1 MSSRRILFVAAL
13 TAVAFVSPTA
23 SAARLTELVEIE
35 SFLAPGNVAQM
46 QYSPEAGLLFLRNSG
61 SVIRAVDT
69 STHLQRSMGL
79 ATNVFT
85 DMALTPDG
93 QYLYATDYGGQDGGS
108 GLPWSDSYIHRFS
121 LASGQWETKVA
132 PIPSY
137 RIETVDA
144 NRFLLLTGASWVSLS
159 LNNWGT
165 TISELFRGSSGGSAI
180 SGGDIAY
187 DVANSRIIHG
197 NSSSSSHEIH
207 AYQLVDNSII
217 AQEATG
223 VYGSAQDGGGT
234 YVLSSDSENFYYGR
248 LQVDALDVRN
258 NRIMF
263 PVMIYA
269 ASADTAF
276 GQNGYYDA
284 LTGVRL
290 GDLGFATTVYCRD
303 ATGTSLWAFDPVS
316 DMLHHYAIVP
326 EPAILGTIMLG
337 LSLLLRRRFCK
348 SAASRAHRIQSGH
361 LSAL

>member
-1 MSSRRILFVAAL
+1 MSSREFQCAAALLVAAC
-13 TAVAFVSPTA
+13 VAPTV

-61 SVIRAVDT
+61 SAIRAVDT

-108 GLPWSDSYIHRFS
+108 GLPWSASYIHRFS

-144 NRFLLLTGASWVSLS
+144 NRFFLSPANDQGILSLS
-159 LNNWGT
+159 NWGD
-165 TISELFRGSSGGSAI
+165 TISNLYQSGGMAYK
-180 SGGDIAY
+180 GDIAY
-187 DVANSRIIHG
+187 DVTHSRLIHG
-197 NSSSSSHEIH
+197 NSGSTSHEIH
-207 AYQLVDNSII
+207 AYQLVGDSVT
-217 AQEATG
+217 AQEKTG

-234 YVLSSDSENFYYGR
+234 YVLSSDSQNFYYGR

-263 PVMIYA
+263 PEMIYA
-269 ASADTAF
+269 ASADIAF

-290 GDLGFATTVYCRD
+290 GDPGFATTVYCLD

-326 EPAILGTIMLG
+326 EPAMLGTIMVG
-337 LSLLLRRRFCK
+337 LSLLLRRRSCK